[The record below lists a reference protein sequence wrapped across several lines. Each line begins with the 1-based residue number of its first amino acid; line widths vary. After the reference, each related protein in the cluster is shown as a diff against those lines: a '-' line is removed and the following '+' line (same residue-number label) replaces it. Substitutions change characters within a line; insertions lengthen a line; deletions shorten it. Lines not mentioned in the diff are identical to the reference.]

1 MWGHTEHLVT
11 FHLKYQSRLNL
22 WGNSYNSWTSQCIV
36 LVNQWKEKSVPG
48 FVYPRVLLN
57 SKSLVDCF
65 ESETIQYFDYFCAC
79 PHRPKK
85 ARFES
90 RLFFYA
96 CPHTGRKIATQIA
109 PVRASCA
116 CVLFVNRQRK
126 QTAERPPCMMGYKK
140 PVRFSFTVLTHF
152 AQKIVAII
160 FKKDALLVVRGSR
173 SESH

>member
-1 MWGHTEHLVT
+1 MHSHT
-11 FHLKYQSRLNL
+11 LKKRDLNRDS
-22 WGNSYNSWTSQCIV
+22 N
-36 LVNQWKEKSVPG
+36 
-48 FVYPRVLLN
+48 R
-57 SKSLVDCF
+57 
-65 ESETIQYFDYFCAC
+65 DYFCAC

-90 RLFFYA
+90 RLFFTRVPTQA
-96 CPHTGRKIATQIA
+96 EKSRPKSHRFERAVHT
-109 PVRASCA
+109 
-116 CVLFVNRQRK
+116 CVLFVNRQRT

-160 FKKDALLVVRGSR
+160 SNNRNYFQKDTLLVVRGSR